1 MIDMDQNSKSVFA
14 IFMIIIEM
22 ITLVVIASIVIL
34 SIMLHVKGQ
43 GHLLTRDRELQ
54 ESITHS
60 LLTDADS
67 DSDDSDIANFVNE
80 SYFKE

>member
-1 MIDMDQNSKSVFA
+1 
-14 IFMIIIEM
+14 
-22 ITLVVIASIVIL
+22 
-34 SIMLHVKGQ
+34 MLHVKGQ